1 MRSFIGTSNCKMD
14 AKYRIVVH
22 SKFTSF
28 SQDDQEKSIATLVA
42 NVSPD
47 KCIDLFSEEA
57 WTEVEE
63 MLLLK
68 FNEGSSKDRK
78 NLSRFL
84 DFAERLSIDNSGR
97 ITIPARMVE
106 FAGLKKE
113 VTLKGKL
120 NKLQLWDAETYE
132 LMMKGNQAGFDDIV
146 ADLYGGQ
153 SVSD

>member
-1 MRSFIGTSNCKMD
+1 MNSFIGTSNCKMD
-14 AKYRIVVH
+14 AKCRIVVH
-22 SKFTSF
+22 SKFTSIL
-28 SQDDQEKSIATLVA
+28 QDDQKEESATLVA

-57 WTEVEE
+57 WKEVEE
-63 MLLLK
+63 LLLMK
-68 FNEGSSKDRK
+68 FNEGNPKDRK

-84 DFAERLSIDNSGR
+84 DFAERLTIDNNSR
-97 ITIPARMVE
+97 ITIPPRMVE

-113 VTLKGKL
+113 ITLKGKL
-120 NKLQLWDAETYE
+120 NKIQIWDSETYE

-153 SVSD
+153 SISG